1 MLLLVRYLVLVLR
14 SLLGKRRLDLALEN
28 VALRHQLEVLARS
41 RKRAPLRPAD
51 RLLWSCSPGFGRAGD
66 GTW

>member
-1 MLLLVRYLVLVLR
+1 MLLLVRYLLLSLR
-14 SLLGKRRLDLALEN
+14 ALLGKRRLDLALEN

-51 RLLWSCSPGFGRAGD
+51 RLLWSWLARLWPR
-66 GTW
+66 W